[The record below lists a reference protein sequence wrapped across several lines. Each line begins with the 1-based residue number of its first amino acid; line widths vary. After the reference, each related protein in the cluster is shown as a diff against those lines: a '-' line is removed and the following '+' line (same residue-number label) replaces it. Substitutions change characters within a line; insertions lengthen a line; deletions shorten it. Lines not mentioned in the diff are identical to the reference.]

1 MRWFFCFKKVIF
13 SVIFQKLKS
22 KRKRGGSNSEKISLN
37 KLVDKELRRESWT
50 YNRTLRLPQH
60 QFFYQYFSQCFI
72 KPVYYSFPSVT
83 QFFP

>member
-37 KLVDKELRRESWT
+37 KLVDKALRRE
-50 YNRTLRLPQH
+50 LDL
-60 QFFYQYFSQCFI
+60 
-72 KPVYYSFPSVT
+72 
-83 QFFP
+83 